1 MVESELRK
9 FTIYYRKEEDGGYS
23 GRCVELPA
31 AISQGDTW
39 EEFQANM
46 REAILLV
53 LEHMESKIKK
63 KEEENRITLEV
74 TVQ

>member
-1 MVESELRK
+1 MVESDLRK

-31 AISQGDTW
+31 AISQGETW

-53 LEHMESKIKK
+53 LEHMKSKIKK